1 MNVEAATRSARGSGM
16 NVEAATRRALA
27 AALALAL
34 LACATPRAP
43 RPLPVA
49 HTLFP
54 GTRVS
59 LALPE
64 GFRHDPGLGA
74 FESADGQSAIF
85 VNELPGSVYSTLRS
99 FSAEAFQRSGMRLH
113 GQERVTVDGWPA
125 RLYRASQPAR
135 GTELARWVL
144 VFGDSGSSVVLTA
157 VTPEAARPSL
167 EAPLLFA
174 LRSVQWHRQGLAA
187 GAP

>member
-1 MNVEAATRSARGSGM
+1 MADARRSLAT
-16 NVEAATRRALA
+16 ALVLALVLGGCA
-27 AALALAL
+27 AA
-34 LACATPRAP
+34 RAP
-43 RPLPVA
+43 RPLPET

-74 FESADGQSAIF
+74 FESADRQGAIF
-85 VNELPGSVYSTLRS
+85 ASELPGSVYSTLRS

-113 GQERVTVDGWPA
+113 GHERVRVDGWPA
-125 RLYRASQPAR
+125 RLYRASQAAR
-135 GTELARWVL
+135 GAELARWVL
-144 VFGDSGSSVVLTA
+144 VFGDSSTSVVLTA
-157 VTPEAARPSL
+157 VAPEEARPAL
-167 EAPLLFA
+167 EAPLLAA
-174 LRSVQWHRQGLAA
+174 LRSVQWHRQGAAA

>member
-1 MNVEAATRSARGSGM
+1 
-16 NVEAATRRALA
+16 
-27 AALALAL
+27 
-34 LACATPRAP
+34 
-43 RPLPVA
+43 
-49 HTLFP
+49 LFP

-64 GFRHDPGLGA
+64 GFRHDPALGA
-74 FESADGQSAIF
+74 FESADRKSAIF
-85 VNELPGSVYSTLRS
+85 ASELPGSVYSTLRS

-144 VFGDSGSSVVLTA
+144 VFGDTGASVVLTA
-157 VTPEAARPSL
+157 VTPEASRAAS
-167 EAPLLFA
+167 EAPLLAA
-174 LRSVQWHRQGLAA
+174 LRSVQWHRRGLAA